1 MSNFSLD
8 RPGALQ
14 QRGGDSD
21 GLPGTAASVAGTV
34 RARCLVSTG
43 TRETTPG
50 SSNCSSMMYLEIHLF
65 QRHVTLYSLVCNVSC
80 GYICSRDLTLYS
92 LVCNVSCG
100 YICSRDLTLHSF
112 YVMYLE
118 IHLS

>member
-50 SSNCSSMMYLEIHLF
+50 SSNCSSVMYPEIHLFQRHIILLTVQRDVSGDTSVPETYYSFNCSSVVYLEIHLF
-65 QRHVTLYSLVCNVSC
+65 QRHITL
-80 GYICSRDLTLYS
+80 LT
-92 LVCNVSCG
+92 VPV
-100 YICSRDLTLHSF
+100 
-112 YVMYLE
+112 
-118 IHLS
+118 

>member
-50 SSNCSSMMYLEIHLF
+50 SSNCSSVMYPEIHLF
-65 QRHVTLYSLVCNVSC
+65 QRHIILLTVQRDVS
-80 GYICSRDLTLYS
+80 GDTS
-92 LVCNVSCG
+92 VP
-100 YICSRDLTLHSF
+100 
-112 YVMYLE
+112 E
-118 IHLS
+118 ILFF